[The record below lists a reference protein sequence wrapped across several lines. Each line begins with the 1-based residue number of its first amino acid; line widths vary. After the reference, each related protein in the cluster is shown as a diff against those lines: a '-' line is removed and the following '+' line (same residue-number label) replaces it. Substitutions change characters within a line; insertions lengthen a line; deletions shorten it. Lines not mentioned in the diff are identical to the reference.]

1 MYNST
6 IDYMQFLRFIRKI
19 YNKNKIIRV
28 SNEKQLISIRKKHPH
43 HVILGAFKTLHSR
56 QLYNEFEKVANRFN
70 TLKFIDFT
78 DLEYFERTFEKEVF
92 NRLNGSVVII
102 RKDEFVRRQIKQ
114 FEVYDP
120 NKH

>member
-92 NRLNGSVVII
+92 NKLNGSVVII

>member
-1 MYNST
+1 
-6 IDYMQFLRFIRKI
+6 MQYLRFIRKI
-19 YNKNKIIRV
+19 NNKNKILRV

>member
-1 MYNST
+1 VYNST

-92 NRLNGSVVII
+92 NKLNGSVVII

>member
-19 YNKNKIIRV
+19 YNKNKILRV

>member
-19 YNKNKIIRV
+19 YNKNKILRV

-56 QLYNEFEKVANRFN
+56 QLYNEFEKVANRLN

-120 NKH
+120 KNH

>member
-19 YNKNKIIRV
+19 YNKNKILRV

-92 NRLNGSVVII
+92 NKLNGSVVII

>member
-6 IDYMQFLRFIRKI
+6 IYYMQFLRFIRKI
-19 YNKNKIIRV
+19 YNKNKILRV

-56 QLYNEFEKVANRFN
+56 QLYNKFEMVANRFN

-92 NRLNGSVVII
+92 NKLNGSVVII

>member
-1 MYNST
+1 VYNST

-19 YNKNKIIRV
+19 YNKNKILRV

-56 QLYNEFEKVANRFN
+56 QLYNEFEKVANRLN

-120 NKH
+120 KNH